1 MEISLD
7 NFQWVE
13 FKQREITIQRENKIA
28 LFELVSPQDSALYQ
42 IDYKQYCQRLFGVE
56 PKTGPGGK
64 SNCTFSMDCENKLKL
79 KKSSNSV
86 VNLFMVKI
94 FQFI

>member
-1 MEISLD
+1 MRISLD

-42 IDYKQYCQRLFGVE
+42 IDYKQYCQRLLEKVLILHQKFTVQKYG
-56 PKTGPGGK
+56 TA
-64 SNCTFSMDCENKLKL
+64 FSLR
-79 KKSSNSV
+79 
-86 VNLFMVKI
+86 I
-94 FQFI
+94 FFEIK